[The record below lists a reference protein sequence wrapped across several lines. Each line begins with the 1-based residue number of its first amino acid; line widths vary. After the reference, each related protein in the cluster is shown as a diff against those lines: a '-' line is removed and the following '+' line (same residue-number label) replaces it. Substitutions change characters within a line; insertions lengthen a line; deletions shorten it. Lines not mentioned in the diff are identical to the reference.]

1 MDKIHSLTGMIDL
14 VGQKT
19 DKIQIANRIF
29 FTEKILRSIFK
40 NYSLLE
46 IRTPALEDE
55 SLFKRSVGDSSD
67 IVNKELYSF
76 LDKNE
81 KRIVLRPEGTA
92 GVIRSIIEKKTDGD
106 THKLWYLGPM
116 WRYERPQKGRFRQFY
131 QAGVEILGYKE
142 GIAELEMISLICSI
156 NKALDVKN
164 PVVKINH
171 LGNKDCKKR
180 FCNDLVDYLKPMSA
194 DLEKKD
200 LERLTKN
207 PLRILDSKSS
217 ETQNILKDAPVIV
230 DYLPQESKD
239 LLELIKDMFSDE
251 CNIKIDYKLVRGLDY
266 YTGFVFE
273 AISQE
278 LGAQDAYLGGGRY
291 DELCSQLGG
300 KHLPAIGMAIGIERL
315 ASLVNK
321 LENNKTLI
329 SFIILSSKIEQ
340 KAYKIAQN
348 LRLLNNKINLDIQ
361 LSEGSLKSKLRR
373 ASKDNASYA
382 LIIGEEEL
390 KSDTV
395 VVKPLLDKNSE
406 QSSMNLNELYDFI
419 KSLT

>member
-1 MDKIHSLTGMIDL
+1 
-14 VGQKT
+14 
-19 DKIQIANRIF
+19 
-29 FTEKILRSIFK
+29 
-40 NYSLLE
+40 
-46 IRTPALEDE
+46 
-55 SLFKRSVGDSSD
+55 
-67 IVNKELYSF
+67 
-76 LDKNE
+76 
-81 KRIVLRPEGTA
+81 
-92 GVIRSIIEKKTDGD
+92 
-106 THKLWYLGPM
+106 
-116 WRYERPQKGRFRQFY
+116 
-131 QAGVEILGYKE
+131 
-142 GIAELEMISLICSI
+142 
-156 NKALDVKN
+156 
-164 PVVKINH
+164 
-171 LGNKDCKKR
+171 
-180 FCNDLVDYLKPMSA
+180 MSA

>member
-1 MDKIHSLTGMIDL
+1 MIDL